1 MPCKMALHF
10 SVAELNR
17 PLPAADRNTH
27 QKSLIVWVAEFWQ
40 FGAWGIMDHSHLT
53 RSTRRSLFFITFIT
67 AALLAIVPFGRAHEN
82 LLPDT
87 NHPDA
92 TADTTDV
99 RIVAPSA
106 DAASEQELR
115 SADRALIQAIDG
127 NDQLAAARLLD
138 ADFTWIDRDGR
149 SRSKSDLV
157 NWMVLLSAG
166 PDANV
171 TLQSYG
177 RVVLVTGTHRLSP
190 DNAPAFFA
198 RAWVRQASGWHLL
211 LYQETAAPESSVK
224 EARYEGAPA
233 GWPAPCDNPCRSLPY
248 KPLSSDAQEIV
259 ASFMAGQKAVFDR
272 DAETAG
278 RFLGD
283 DVLFVTADRAQPLD
297 KAQRLAAL
305 RSLRRTGQ
313 IDPPPAVVSMSLWV
327 FGNSAVMSADQQ
339 SPSGE
344 MLRATRIWARRD
356 GRWQLA
362 FSQQT
367 LVQ

>member
-10 SVAELNR
+10 SVAESNR
-17 PLPAADRNTH
+17 PLPAADRNAH

-40 FGAWGIMDHSHLT
+40 FGAWGIMDHSYLK

-67 AALLAIVPFGRAHEN
+67 AALLAIVPFGQAHEN

-92 TADTTDV
+92 PADTTDV

-127 NDQLAAARLLD
+127 NDQLAATRLLD

-171 TLQSYG
+171 
-177 RVVLVTGTHRLSP
+177 
-190 DNAPAFFA
+190 
-198 RAWVRQASGWHLL
+198 
-211 LYQETAAPESSVK
+211 
-224 EARYEGAPA
+224 
-233 GWPAPCDNPCRSLPY
+233 
-248 KPLSSDAQEIV
+248 
-259 ASFMAGQKAVFDR
+259 
-272 DAETAG
+272 
-278 RFLGD
+278 
-283 DVLFVTADRAQPLD
+283 
-297 KAQRLAAL
+297 
-305 RSLRRTGQ
+305 
-313 IDPPPAVVSMSLWV
+313 
-327 FGNSAVMSADQQ
+327 
-339 SPSGE
+339 
-344 MLRATRIWARRD
+344 
-356 GRWQLA
+356 
-362 FSQQT
+362 
-367 LVQ
+367 